1 MKRLL
6 PSLGSQHVRS
16 SGAPSGGST
25 GSGAATQQSK
35 GWTAAIA
42 AIALFLVAFSAG
54 HLFGVSRSRSNS
66 SSSLLGALPEN
77 SLLAENVAPSCVMT
91 ETGTIDLTSPPTGHN
106 NNSVVLRMFVQST
119 TTPTTEL
126 ALATWLRPAFLHSQA
141 ISTFAP
147 SLISAV
153 ILPSSEVARSS
164 ITRAVQAVLDY
175 AKSNVTSLT
184 TTPLPIIDV
193 AKEDNIL
200 PTTTTSSSSQT
211 FLSVGVEVADSE
223 GEESSTVSPAINGRD
238 RRAIVNMVA
247 QHICPEL
254 LEATTRHAAKGGVD
268 EMNNNSHEASSVE
281 LVLVFARYSACI
293 DPGCP
298 TDCSSCYQCC
308 GQTTCFSAEWPIEQ
322 LRYICPELLEAT
334 TRHASN
340 GGGADEMN
348 NNRTKL
354 IASSWYLYSRDTALV
369 SIPAVLRI
377 ARRAISAAAKQPAI
391 VLSGPSSSSGD
402 ASVSQ
407 WISAKLRR
415 RSIATDGSQSEVNP
429 ARFFLISDL
438 AAQQLCSTLTRHHH
452 PIKTSVSTV
461 PSSSSACVRRFAS
474 IYQFIPSTECF
485 HELGIATVAHQGIV
499 GQKKKG
505 TSLRHDAVSNIVAIN
520 DMDVSHWAYYH
531 YFLNVFRHL

>member
-1 MKRLL
+1 
-6 PSLGSQHVRS
+6 
-16 SGAPSGGST
+16 
-25 GSGAATQQSK
+25 
-35 GWTAAIA
+35 
-42 AIALFLVAFSAG
+42 
-54 HLFGVSRSRSNS
+54 
-66 SSSLLGALPEN
+66 
-77 SLLAENVAPSCVMT
+77 
-91 ETGTIDLTSPPTGHN
+91 
-106 NNSVVLRMFVQST
+106 MFVQST
-119 TTPTTEL
+119 ATPTTEL
-126 ALATWLRPAFLHSQA
+126 ALATWLHPAFLHSQA

-164 ITRAVQAVLDY
+164 ITRAVQAVLDD

-184 TTPLPIIDV
+184 TAPLPIIDV
-193 AKEDNIL
+193 AKEDNNIL
-200 PTTTTSSSSQT
+200 QATTPTTSSSQT
-211 FLSVGVEVADSE
+211 SLSVGVEVADSE
-223 GEESSTVSPAINGRD
+223 GEESSTVPPVINSRD

-247 QHICPEL
+247 RHICPE
-254 LEATTRHAAKGGVD
+254 V
-268 EMNNNSHEASSVE
+268 
-281 LVLVFARYSACI
+281 
-293 DPGCP
+293 
-298 TDCSSCYQCC
+298 
-308 GQTTCFSAEWPIEQ
+308 
-322 LRYICPELLEAT
+322 LEAT

-438 AAQQLCSTLTRHHH
+438 AAQQLCRTLTRHHH
-452 PIKTSVSTV
+452 PIKTSASTV

-505 TSLRHDAVSNIVAIN
+505 TSLRNDAVSNIVAIN